1 LIKLVVIT
9 GLSGSGKTLALRGL
23 EDLGYF
29 SIDNLPVP
37 FILPFVDLLGRGH
50 EQEPKGAFVVD
61 VRDREGLASFPEI
74 VEALREREDVDLD
87 VVFLEADPETLLNR
101 FSESRRPHPLAYRE
115 NITVS
120 AGIEQERRLL
130 EQVRELSDRI
140 VPTDDLSPHD
150 LRRMVMEALEDG
162 DRKRTLHV
170 QVISFG
176 FKHGLPRDADM
187 VFDVRFLKNP
197 YFVPELRPKTGQDDE
212 VVDYLSGQDDYKSF
226 VDHLESLVEFVMPRF
241 LHEGKSHLTIAIG
254 CTGGRHRSVAL
265 AERLSRFL
273 EQSGYPSE
281 VHHRD
286 LGREAE
292 RDTLRR

>member
-37 FILPFVDLLGRGH
+37 FILPFVDLLGRGL

-61 VRDREGLASFPEI
+61 VRDRAGLASFPEV
-74 VEALREREDVDLD
+74 VETLRGRDDVDLD
-87 VVFLEADPETLLNR
+87 VVFLEAEPDTLLKR

-120 AGIEQERRLL
+120 AGIEQEGRLL
-130 EQVRELSDRI
+130 EPLRELSDRI

-150 LRRMVMEALEDG
+150 LRRTVMEALEDG
-162 DRKRTLHV
+162 GRQGALHV
-170 QVISFG
+170 QVVSFG
-176 FKHGLPRDADM
+176 FKYGLPLDADM

-197 YFVPELRPKTGQDDE
+197 YFVPELRSQDGRDEE
-212 VVDYLSGQDDYKSF
+212 VVDYLASQEDYRAF
-226 VDHLESLVEFVMPRF
+226 VEHLESLVEFVMPRF
-241 LHEGKSHLTIAIG
+241 LHEGKSYLTIAVG

-273 EQSGYPSE
+273 DQSGYHGE

-292 RDTLRR
+292 RDKLRR